1 MKFRDYYQI
10 LGVERS
16 ASADEIKKQY
26 RKLARKYHPD
36 VSTEADAD
44 ARMKEVNE
52 AYAVLSDP
60 ERRAAY
66 DQLGHDYQSG
76 QDFRPPPDW
85 DAGFEFSTHGFSPG
99 EAAEFST
106 RVPHWIGV
114 VDEPVELLGLFGPDG
129 ERVHVHA

>member
-16 ASADEIKKQY
+16 AGADEIKKQY

-36 VSTEADAD
+36 VSKEPDAD

-66 DQLGHDYQSG
+66 DQLGREYQSG
-76 QDFRPPPDW
+76 QDFRQPFAPSGRLRICQPM
-85 DAGFEFSTHGFSPG
+85 
-99 EAAEFST
+99 
-106 RVPHWIGV
+106 
-114 VDEPVELLGLFGPDG
+114 
-129 ERVHVHA
+129 